1 MKENRHFNSGEVRAF
16 SDDVEETRTIEF
28 IASTPTKDRHRTVLN
43 PNGWS
48 LDNFNRNGIIGYQH
62 NVYGGGMCSGP
73 DPDDVIG
80 KGFAFMEGDNLIVR
94 VTFEPADLNPLAE
107 KVFRKV
113 LFGSLRA
120 TSVGFAPIGKG
131 KFGENDEAQGRSN
144 ETYYFEGQELL
155 ELSIVNIPSN
165 PDAVGRSLREQT
177 SNAIMFVKRALGQ
190 DYSFSDIEQ
199 MQVGEVLRLLEN
211 GKQARTITQD
221 VATEETTDTTPET
234 TPLSLR
240 EKQLKLQS
248 IK

>member
-1 MKENRHFNSGEVRAF
+1 MEKKTYSYGEVRAF
-16 SDDVEETRTIEF
+16 AEDVEESRTIEF

-43 PNGWS
+43 PEGWQ

-80 KGFAFMEGDNLIVR
+80 KGFAFMEGENLIVR

-131 KFGENDEAQGRSN
+131 KYGEDDQAQGRAN

-177 SNAIMFVKRALGQ
+177 SNAIMFVKRALGE
-190 DYSFSDIEQ
+190 DYSFSDIEA
-199 MQVGEVLRLLEN
+199 MKVGDVLRMLEK
-211 GKQARTITQD
+211 GKEARAVTQNEQEKTERQVPPMQAIELHEKSIANKLRTC
-221 VATEETTDTTPET
+221 
-234 TPLSLR
+234 
-240 EKQLKLQS
+240 
-248 IK
+248 

>member
-1 MKENRHFNSGEVRAF
+1 MEQTKQYNHGELRTLG
-16 SDDVEETRTIEF
+16 DDVEQTRTIEF

-43 PNGWS
+43 PAGWS

-80 KGFAFMEGDNLIVR
+80 KGFAFMEGENLIVR

-120 TSVGFAPIGKG
+120 TSVGFTPIGKG
-131 KFGENDEAQGRSN
+131 KYGEEDEAQGRAN

-177 SNAIMFVKRALGQ
+177 SNAIMFIKRALGA
-190 DYSFSDIEQ
+190 DYSFTDIEE
-199 MQVGEVLRLLEN
+199 MKVSDVLRLLEK
-211 GKQARTITQD
+211 GKEERTAPDPEPPT
-221 VATEETTDTTPET
+221 ET
-234 TPLSLR
+234 TPLSIL
-240 EKQLKLQS
+240 EKHLQLINQK
-248 IK
+248 